1 MRSFFDSISISG
13 LEELETNSLKP
24 SKTQRIKKKEKTA
37 TIITNEANI
46 LIMGSAGFFLV
57 PLYILK
63 AINRSN
69 NTTRLKGSFF
79 QITIFESDLHSQHLN
94 Q

>member
-1 MRSFFDSISISG
+1 
-13 LEELETNSLKP
+13 
-24 SKTQRIKKKEKTA
+24 
-37 TIITNEANI
+37 
-46 LIMGSAGFFLV
+46 MGSAGFFLV